1 MLFDFQPLMT
11 FKNSCHNYLKCW
23 FFYHIRNFVWKCHLK
38 FYRYTVKQNQKD
50 NIIKIKTGSSWFIY
64 KKWQVLS
71 TIYQLF
77 ECNFWWSCLD
87 FSDKIDLTIQLRIC
101 NNVKYRLAAYLKFRD
116 RFFISLTMSG
126 LEAKISSCSTIKEN
140 LFLYCFKFS
149 AFVVTVI
156 N

>member
-1 MLFDFQPLMT
+1 MLIFLSYKKLCMKMS
-11 FKNSCHNYLKCW
+11 FKILPIYG
-23 FFYHIRNFVWKCHLK
+23 
-38 FYRYTVKQNQKD
+38 KQNQKD
-50 NIIKIKTGSSWFIY
+50 NIIKIKIGSSWFIY

-101 NNVKYRLAAYLKFRD
+101 NNVKYRLATYLKFRD